1 MNEYDKYGNTPLM
14 SFIRNDLSPRPERK
28 IAAEVLQLLI
38 NAGASV
44 HRRNRKGETAL
55 HIAMRLGRPS
65 AVEVLLNNYAN
76 VHTRARHGGGILAVA
91 GKASLRAKQDG
102 ALYHRII
109 TCMAIAGKYGAV
121 LGLSTKNE
129 WD

>member
-1 MNEYDKYGNTPLM
+1 MELGKV
-14 SFIRNDLSPRPERK
+14 ICARPERK
-28 IAAEVLQLLI
+28 ITAEVLQLLI
-38 NAGASV
+38 SAGASV

-55 HIAMRLGRPS
+55 HIAIWLGRPS
-65 AVEVLLNNYAN
+65 VVEVLLNNYAN

-102 ALYHRII
+102 ALCHRII